1 MNDTRLKTIVSCVL
15 LCLALMIGGSIAS
28 YFIGYRHGAI
38 SVQQQ
43 IDTIRVHDTLTIE
56 KPQLVKEVYLR
67 IPAKVDT
74 AAILAS
80 HFTERVY
87 RDTVKVPDVMTVVLT
102 DTVRENILTGRDF
115 IYDIHLP
122 TFRTASSHA
131 ISLGG
136 SAGHD
141 FYTLQAAYR
150 YKRFTLGGGYEFHTR
165 QPYVKLSYDIIQW

>member
-1 MNDTRLKTIVSCVL
+1 MNDTKLKTLITCVL
-15 LCLALMIGGSIAS
+15 LCLALLIGGSLAS

-38 SVQQQ
+38 SVQKQ

-67 IPAKVDT
+67 IPEKVDT

-80 HFTERVY
+80 HFTERIY

-122 TFRTASSHA
+122 TFRPASHHA

-136 SAGHD
+136 SVGHD
-141 FYTLQAAYR
+141 FYTLHAAYR
-150 YKRFTLGGGYEFHTR
+150 YKRLAVGGGYEFHTK